1 MLEQAAVSP
10 EGSTGAARGWGPGRW
25 SAGLIMSRQWPDLKT
40 VFISAKN
47 KNTLISASNSRIL
60 RAEPFSPAPP

>member
-40 VFISAKN
+40 
-47 KNTLISASNSRIL
+47 IL
-60 RAEPFSPAPP
+60 FLLKIKIL